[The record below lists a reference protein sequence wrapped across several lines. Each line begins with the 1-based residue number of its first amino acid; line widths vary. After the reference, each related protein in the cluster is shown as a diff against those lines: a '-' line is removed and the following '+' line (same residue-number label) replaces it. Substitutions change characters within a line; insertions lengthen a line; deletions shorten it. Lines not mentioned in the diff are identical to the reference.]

1 MPDTPVGF
9 GRGAPLRW
17 ALLTLFFAL
26 GAQLSIPLDS
36 SAQEEQGEVEMD
48 RFEEECADGAEE
60 EEHGEEGS
68 RLSDHC
74 RPLAEIPPR
83 PRPLIELGEPFLGTG
98 TLGDGFKIPGGAV
111 WQPSL
116 VAFGSLRT
124 ALQGGNF
131 RASGVELVEAVARL
145 DLFGNLYL
153 TQTERVLIGFRPL
166 DQDGRFTGYTLRA
179 RPTAFAEEDFESFE
193 NFNITTLF
201 MEGDLAELFPFLDP
215 QDRRGLDV
223 YFGVGRQP
231 VAFQDGLLLNEDAL
245 DMVGLTRANMKLG
258 SVVNARVTAAF
269 GWGEVSRHGG
279 GANVLD
285 ESAKLFGMFWEI
297 DRRRSTWEI
306 DAVYVAGDD
315 VSGSGVYVGIGDIRR
330 IGKYNNT
337 LRVLASFPA
346 GDETFFNQQG
356 VLIHNQLSWTPYHNH
371 NLWYVNTFAGINH
384 FRSAARG
391 PSNGG
396 PVGQLGILFAAPG
409 IGRLGA
415 PLGNEVDQSVGGAVG
430 YQAFLAD
437 TRQQIVLEAGGRYR
451 LSDEALN
458 TNSVGGGIRYQA
470 AVGRRFVFVLD
481 GFGTWDNDFEEVNFG
496 GRTELL
502 LKF

>member
-1 MPDTPVGF
+1 MRSAVVLLLALF
-9 GRGAPLRW
+9 GAAWMAPG
-17 ALLTLFFAL
+17 L
-26 GAQLSIPLDS
+26 GAQ
-36 SAQEEQGEVEMD
+36 EEAQGEMEID
-48 RFEEECADGAEE
+48 RFEEECAQGAEE
-60 EEHGEEGS
+60 EEHGTEGS

-74 RPLAEIPPR
+74 RPLAEIPGR
-83 PRPLIELGEPFLGTG
+83 PRPLLEIGEPFLGTG

-111 WQPSL
+111 WQPAL
-116 VAFGSLRT
+116 VAFGTLRT

-131 RASGVELVEAVARL
+131 RASGVELVEAVTRF

-166 DQDGRFTGYTLRA
+166 DEDGQFTGYTLRA
-179 RPTAFAEEDFESFE
+179 RPTEFAAEEFNSFE

-201 MEGDLAELFPFLDP
+201 MEGDIAELFPFLDP
-215 QDRRGLDV
+215 EDRRGFDV

-231 VAFQDGLLLNEDAL
+231 VAFQDGLLINDNAL
-245 DMVGLTRANMKLG
+245 DMVGLTRANMKIG
-258 SVVNARVTAAF
+258 SLVNARVTAAF
-269 GWGEVSRHGG
+269 GWGEISRHGG
-279 GANVLD
+279 GGNIED
-285 ESAKLFGMFWEI
+285 ENAKLFGMFWEI
-297 DRRRSTWEI
+297 DRRKATWEV
-306 DAVYVAGDD
+306 DAVYVSGDD
-315 VSGSGVYVGIGDIRR
+315 VTGDGIYVGFGDIRR
-330 IGKYNNT
+330 IGKYNNA
-337 LRVLASFPA
+337 LRVLASFPT
-346 GDETFFNQQG
+346 GDETAFNQQG

-396 PVGQLGILFAAPG
+396 PVGTLGILFAAPG

-415 PLGNEVDQSVGGAVG
+415 PLGNQVDQSVGGAVG

-437 TRQQIVLEAGGRYR
+437 TRQQVVLEVGGRYR

-458 TNSVGGGIRYQA
+458 TNSVGGGLRYQA
-470 AVGRRFVFVLD
+470 AMGRRFVFQVD
-481 GFGTWDNDFEEVNFG
+481 GFGIWDNDFEEVNFG

-502 LKF
+502 LRF